1 MKLLRKQM
9 LLCSILF
16 LVFTLSACSAIGQTD
31 ENNLTDSAT
40 SAEKTVSVVRG
51 TITPTVSTQTTIVP
65 AVPFIISSPEN
76 GIFNTAV
83 ELEEKITA
91 GQIIGTVNGKELKSP
106 VDGTITSI
114 APSNESVP
122 SNYPVAIVHYT
133 GFALNVEADNFL
145 STLPEYAELKA
156 KFQVYDGVGP
166 TDMIAVVSPA
176 ADENAFT
183 GIVPQEGIL
192 QCLISQTVDVKSG
205 QSATVVITATTRN
218 DVLILPLS
226 VIAGRQGTGL
236 VTVITPNGERVE
248 TKVTLGVTDG
258 ANIES
263 LPEEK
268 QYKGGRTVD
277 ELLQDMA
284 EGKTLDDAET
294 EYVKIFANLKDF
306 EKAQQKAELK
316 NDFSEDFVKDL
327 ESKGISRDELEGM
340 QIKIE
345 SNGNVTVSG
354 IEDKEVR
361 EQVQKLVE
369 EKYSDRMYQY
379 YTGIAD
385 SVGNLTSNTWQ
396 YATDVQEVRRY
407 LKGVTGEDI
416 SLENL
421 YLTPDGKIGGLPEK
435 AANLINKT
443 KDNAKIERIKDALI
457 NIIGHNRTSGDLGIP
472 DFTSEFQFSNG
483 AFSVA
488 DSGFTVDMAALDRRL
503 TPQPHD
509 NMYSDMYE
517 YSFRKVL

>member
-1 MKLLRKQM
+1 MTLLRKQM

-76 GIFNTAV
+76 GIFNSAV

-122 SNYPVAIVHYT
+122 SNYPVAIVQYT

-258 ANIES
+258 ANIEILS
-263 LPEEK
+263 GLEE
-268 QYKGGRTVD
+268 GDVVSSTPPNHDPR
-277 ELLQDMA
+277 
-284 EGKTLDDAET
+284 
-294 EYVKIFANLKDF
+294 
-306 EKAQQKAELK
+306 
-316 NDFSEDFVKDL
+316 
-327 ESKGISRDELEGM
+327 GI
-340 QIKIE
+340 
-345 SNGNVTVSG
+345 
-354 IEDKEVR
+354 
-361 EQVQKLVE
+361 
-369 EKYSDRMYQY
+369 
-379 YTGIAD
+379 
-385 SVGNLTSNTWQ
+385 
-396 YATDVQEVRRY
+396 
-407 LKGVTGEDI
+407 
-416 SLENL
+416 
-421 YLTPDGKIGGLPEK
+421 
-435 AANLINKT
+435 
-443 KDNAKIERIKDALI
+443 
-457 NIIGHNRTSGDLGIP
+457 
-472 DFTSEFQFSNG
+472 
-483 AFSVA
+483 
-488 DSGFTVDMAALDRRL
+488 
-503 TPQPHD
+503 
-509 NMYSDMYE
+509 
-517 YSFRKVL
+517 

>member
-51 TITPTVSTQTTIVP
+51 TITPTVSTQTTIFP

-76 GIFNTAV
+76 GIFNSAV

-122 SNYPVAIVHYT
+122 SNYPVAIVQYT

-183 GIVPQEGIL
+183 GIVPQKGIL

-258 ANIES
+258 ANIEILS
-263 LPEEK
+263 GLEE
-268 QYKGGRTVD
+268 GDVVSATPPN
-277 ELLQDMA
+277 
-284 EGKTLDDAET
+284 LDPR
-294 EYVKIFANLKDF
+294 
-306 EKAQQKAELK
+306 
-316 NDFSEDFVKDL
+316 
-327 ESKGISRDELEGM
+327 GI
-340 QIKIE
+340 
-345 SNGNVTVSG
+345 
-354 IEDKEVR
+354 
-361 EQVQKLVE
+361 
-369 EKYSDRMYQY
+369 
-379 YTGIAD
+379 
-385 SVGNLTSNTWQ
+385 
-396 YATDVQEVRRY
+396 
-407 LKGVTGEDI
+407 
-416 SLENL
+416 
-421 YLTPDGKIGGLPEK
+421 
-435 AANLINKT
+435 
-443 KDNAKIERIKDALI
+443 
-457 NIIGHNRTSGDLGIP
+457 
-472 DFTSEFQFSNG
+472 
-483 AFSVA
+483 
-488 DSGFTVDMAALDRRL
+488 
-503 TPQPHD
+503 
-509 NMYSDMYE
+509 
-517 YSFRKVL
+517 

>member
-133 GFALNVEADNFL
+133 EFALNVEADNFL

-258 ANIES
+258 ANIEILS
-263 LPEEK
+263 GLEE
-268 QYKGGRTVD
+268 GDVVSATPPN
-277 ELLQDMA
+277 
-284 EGKTLDDAET
+284 LDPR
-294 EYVKIFANLKDF
+294 
-306 EKAQQKAELK
+306 
-316 NDFSEDFVKDL
+316 
-327 ESKGISRDELEGM
+327 GI
-340 QIKIE
+340 
-345 SNGNVTVSG
+345 
-354 IEDKEVR
+354 
-361 EQVQKLVE
+361 
-369 EKYSDRMYQY
+369 
-379 YTGIAD
+379 
-385 SVGNLTSNTWQ
+385 
-396 YATDVQEVRRY
+396 
-407 LKGVTGEDI
+407 
-416 SLENL
+416 
-421 YLTPDGKIGGLPEK
+421 
-435 AANLINKT
+435 
-443 KDNAKIERIKDALI
+443 
-457 NIIGHNRTSGDLGIP
+457 
-472 DFTSEFQFSNG
+472 
-483 AFSVA
+483 
-488 DSGFTVDMAALDRRL
+488 
-503 TPQPHD
+503 
-509 NMYSDMYE
+509 
-517 YSFRKVL
+517 

>member
-16 LVFTLSACSAIGQTD
+16 LAFTLSACSAIGQTD

-76 GIFNTAV
+76 GIFNTEV

-122 SNYPVAIVHYT
+122 SNYPVAIVQYT

-258 ANIES
+258 ANIEILS
-263 LPEEK
+263 GLEE
-268 QYKGGRTVD
+268 GDVVSATPPN
-277 ELLQDMA
+277 
-284 EGKTLDDAET
+284 LDPR
-294 EYVKIFANLKDF
+294 
-306 EKAQQKAELK
+306 
-316 NDFSEDFVKDL
+316 
-327 ESKGISRDELEGM
+327 GI
-340 QIKIE
+340 
-345 SNGNVTVSG
+345 
-354 IEDKEVR
+354 
-361 EQVQKLVE
+361 
-369 EKYSDRMYQY
+369 
-379 YTGIAD
+379 
-385 SVGNLTSNTWQ
+385 
-396 YATDVQEVRRY
+396 
-407 LKGVTGEDI
+407 
-416 SLENL
+416 
-421 YLTPDGKIGGLPEK
+421 
-435 AANLINKT
+435 
-443 KDNAKIERIKDALI
+443 
-457 NIIGHNRTSGDLGIP
+457 
-472 DFTSEFQFSNG
+472 
-483 AFSVA
+483 
-488 DSGFTVDMAALDRRL
+488 
-503 TPQPHD
+503 
-509 NMYSDMYE
+509 
-517 YSFRKVL
+517 

>member
-1 MKLLRKQM
+1 MTLLRKQM

-76 GIFNTAV
+76 GIFNSAV

-114 APSNESVP
+114 APSNESLP
-122 SNYPVAIVHYT
+122 SNYPVAIVQYT

-183 GIVPQEGIL
+183 GIVPQKGIL

-258 ANIES
+258 ANIEILS
-263 LPEEK
+263 GLEE
-268 QYKGGRTVD
+268 GDVVSATPPN
-277 ELLQDMA
+277 
-284 EGKTLDDAET
+284 LDPR
-294 EYVKIFANLKDF
+294 
-306 EKAQQKAELK
+306 
-316 NDFSEDFVKDL
+316 
-327 ESKGISRDELEGM
+327 GI
-340 QIKIE
+340 
-345 SNGNVTVSG
+345 
-354 IEDKEVR
+354 
-361 EQVQKLVE
+361 
-369 EKYSDRMYQY
+369 
-379 YTGIAD
+379 
-385 SVGNLTSNTWQ
+385 
-396 YATDVQEVRRY
+396 
-407 LKGVTGEDI
+407 
-416 SLENL
+416 
-421 YLTPDGKIGGLPEK
+421 
-435 AANLINKT
+435 
-443 KDNAKIERIKDALI
+443 
-457 NIIGHNRTSGDLGIP
+457 
-472 DFTSEFQFSNG
+472 
-483 AFSVA
+483 
-488 DSGFTVDMAALDRRL
+488 
-503 TPQPHD
+503 
-509 NMYSDMYE
+509 
-517 YSFRKVL
+517 

>member
-1 MKLLRKQM
+1 MTLLRKQM

-16 LVFTLSACSAIGQTD
+16 LAFTLSACSAIGQTD

-122 SNYPVAIVHYT
+122 SNYPVAIVQYT

-258 ANIES
+258 ANIEILS
-263 LPEEK
+263 GLEE
-268 QYKGGRTVD
+268 GDVVSATPPN
-277 ELLQDMA
+277 
-284 EGKTLDDAET
+284 LDPR
-294 EYVKIFANLKDF
+294 
-306 EKAQQKAELK
+306 
-316 NDFSEDFVKDL
+316 
-327 ESKGISRDELEGM
+327 GI
-340 QIKIE
+340 
-345 SNGNVTVSG
+345 
-354 IEDKEVR
+354 
-361 EQVQKLVE
+361 
-369 EKYSDRMYQY
+369 
-379 YTGIAD
+379 
-385 SVGNLTSNTWQ
+385 
-396 YATDVQEVRRY
+396 
-407 LKGVTGEDI
+407 
-416 SLENL
+416 
-421 YLTPDGKIGGLPEK
+421 
-435 AANLINKT
+435 
-443 KDNAKIERIKDALI
+443 
-457 NIIGHNRTSGDLGIP
+457 
-472 DFTSEFQFSNG
+472 
-483 AFSVA
+483 
-488 DSGFTVDMAALDRRL
+488 
-503 TPQPHD
+503 
-509 NMYSDMYE
+509 
-517 YSFRKVL
+517 

>member
-1 MKLLRKQM
+1 MTLLRKQM

-65 AVPFIISSPEN
+65 AVPFIIFSPEN

-114 APSNESVP
+114 APSNESLP
-122 SNYPVAIVHYT
+122 SNYPVAIVQYT

-258 ANIES
+258 ANIEILS
-263 LPEEK
+263 GLEE
-268 QYKGGRTVD
+268 GDVVSATPPN
-277 ELLQDMA
+277 
-284 EGKTLDDAET
+284 LDPR
-294 EYVKIFANLKDF
+294 
-306 EKAQQKAELK
+306 
-316 NDFSEDFVKDL
+316 
-327 ESKGISRDELEGM
+327 GI
-340 QIKIE
+340 
-345 SNGNVTVSG
+345 
-354 IEDKEVR
+354 
-361 EQVQKLVE
+361 
-369 EKYSDRMYQY
+369 
-379 YTGIAD
+379 
-385 SVGNLTSNTWQ
+385 
-396 YATDVQEVRRY
+396 
-407 LKGVTGEDI
+407 
-416 SLENL
+416 
-421 YLTPDGKIGGLPEK
+421 
-435 AANLINKT
+435 
-443 KDNAKIERIKDALI
+443 
-457 NIIGHNRTSGDLGIP
+457 
-472 DFTSEFQFSNG
+472 
-483 AFSVA
+483 
-488 DSGFTVDMAALDRRL
+488 
-503 TPQPHD
+503 
-509 NMYSDMYE
+509 
-517 YSFRKVL
+517 

>member
-1 MKLLRKQM
+1 MTLLRKQM

-122 SNYPVAIVHYT
+122 SYYPVAIVQYT

-258 ANIES
+258 ANIEILS
-263 LPEEK
+263 GLEE
-268 QYKGGRTVD
+268 GDVVSATPPN
-277 ELLQDMA
+277 
-284 EGKTLDDAET
+284 LDPR
-294 EYVKIFANLKDF
+294 
-306 EKAQQKAELK
+306 
-316 NDFSEDFVKDL
+316 
-327 ESKGISRDELEGM
+327 GI
-340 QIKIE
+340 
-345 SNGNVTVSG
+345 
-354 IEDKEVR
+354 
-361 EQVQKLVE
+361 
-369 EKYSDRMYQY
+369 
-379 YTGIAD
+379 
-385 SVGNLTSNTWQ
+385 
-396 YATDVQEVRRY
+396 
-407 LKGVTGEDI
+407 
-416 SLENL
+416 
-421 YLTPDGKIGGLPEK
+421 
-435 AANLINKT
+435 
-443 KDNAKIERIKDALI
+443 
-457 NIIGHNRTSGDLGIP
+457 
-472 DFTSEFQFSNG
+472 
-483 AFSVA
+483 
-488 DSGFTVDMAALDRRL
+488 
-503 TPQPHD
+503 
-509 NMYSDMYE
+509 
-517 YSFRKVL
+517 

>member
-106 VDGTITSI
+106 VDGTVTSI
-114 APSNESVP
+114 SPSNESVP
-122 SNYPVAIVHYT
+122 SNYPVAIVQYT

-258 ANIES
+258 ANIEILS
-263 LPEEK
+263 GLEE
-268 QYKGGRTVD
+268 
-277 ELLQDMA
+277 
-284 EGKTLDDAET
+284 
-294 EYVKIFANLKDF
+294 
-306 EKAQQKAELK
+306 
-316 NDFSEDFVKDL
+316 
-327 ESKGISRDELEGM
+327 
-340 QIKIE
+340 
-345 SNGNVTVSG
+345 GNVVSATPPNLDPRG
-354 IEDKEVR
+354 I
-361 EQVQKLVE
+361 
-369 EKYSDRMYQY
+369 
-379 YTGIAD
+379 
-385 SVGNLTSNTWQ
+385 
-396 YATDVQEVRRY
+396 
-407 LKGVTGEDI
+407 
-416 SLENL
+416 
-421 YLTPDGKIGGLPEK
+421 
-435 AANLINKT
+435 
-443 KDNAKIERIKDALI
+443 
-457 NIIGHNRTSGDLGIP
+457 
-472 DFTSEFQFSNG
+472 
-483 AFSVA
+483 
-488 DSGFTVDMAALDRRL
+488 
-503 TPQPHD
+503 
-509 NMYSDMYE
+509 
-517 YSFRKVL
+517 

>member
-1 MKLLRKQM
+1 MTLLRKQM

-122 SNYPVAIVHYT
+122 SNYPIAIVQYT

-258 ANIES
+258 ANIEILS
-263 LPEEK
+263 GLEE
-268 QYKGGRTVD
+268 GDVVSATPPN
-277 ELLQDMA
+277 
-284 EGKTLDDAET
+284 LDPR
-294 EYVKIFANLKDF
+294 
-306 EKAQQKAELK
+306 
-316 NDFSEDFVKDL
+316 
-327 ESKGISRDELEGM
+327 GI
-340 QIKIE
+340 
-345 SNGNVTVSG
+345 
-354 IEDKEVR
+354 
-361 EQVQKLVE
+361 
-369 EKYSDRMYQY
+369 
-379 YTGIAD
+379 
-385 SVGNLTSNTWQ
+385 
-396 YATDVQEVRRY
+396 
-407 LKGVTGEDI
+407 
-416 SLENL
+416 
-421 YLTPDGKIGGLPEK
+421 
-435 AANLINKT
+435 
-443 KDNAKIERIKDALI
+443 
-457 NIIGHNRTSGDLGIP
+457 
-472 DFTSEFQFSNG
+472 
-483 AFSVA
+483 
-488 DSGFTVDMAALDRRL
+488 
-503 TPQPHD
+503 
-509 NMYSDMYE
+509 
-517 YSFRKVL
+517 

>member
-1 MKLLRKQM
+1 MTLLRKQM

-76 GIFNTAV
+76 GIFNSAV

-122 SNYPVAIVHYT
+122 SNYPIAIVQYT

-183 GIVPQEGIL
+183 GIVPQKGIL

-258 ANIES
+258 ANIEILS
-263 LPEEK
+263 GLEE
-268 QYKGGRTVD
+268 GDVVSATPPN
-277 ELLQDMA
+277 
-284 EGKTLDDAET
+284 LDPR
-294 EYVKIFANLKDF
+294 
-306 EKAQQKAELK
+306 
-316 NDFSEDFVKDL
+316 
-327 ESKGISRDELEGM
+327 GI
-340 QIKIE
+340 
-345 SNGNVTVSG
+345 
-354 IEDKEVR
+354 
-361 EQVQKLVE
+361 
-369 EKYSDRMYQY
+369 
-379 YTGIAD
+379 
-385 SVGNLTSNTWQ
+385 
-396 YATDVQEVRRY
+396 
-407 LKGVTGEDI
+407 
-416 SLENL
+416 
-421 YLTPDGKIGGLPEK
+421 
-435 AANLINKT
+435 
-443 KDNAKIERIKDALI
+443 
-457 NIIGHNRTSGDLGIP
+457 
-472 DFTSEFQFSNG
+472 
-483 AFSVA
+483 
-488 DSGFTVDMAALDRRL
+488 
-503 TPQPHD
+503 
-509 NMYSDMYE
+509 
-517 YSFRKVL
+517 

>member
-76 GIFNTAV
+76 GIFNT
-83 ELEEKITA
+83 
-91 GQIIGTVNGKELKSP
+91 GKELKSP

-258 ANIES
+258 ANIEILS
-263 LPEEK
+263 GLEE
-268 QYKGGRTVD
+268 GDVVSATPPN
-277 ELLQDMA
+277 
-284 EGKTLDDAET
+284 LDPR
-294 EYVKIFANLKDF
+294 
-306 EKAQQKAELK
+306 
-316 NDFSEDFVKDL
+316 
-327 ESKGISRDELEGM
+327 GI
-340 QIKIE
+340 
-345 SNGNVTVSG
+345 
-354 IEDKEVR
+354 
-361 EQVQKLVE
+361 
-369 EKYSDRMYQY
+369 
-379 YTGIAD
+379 
-385 SVGNLTSNTWQ
+385 
-396 YATDVQEVRRY
+396 
-407 LKGVTGEDI
+407 
-416 SLENL
+416 
-421 YLTPDGKIGGLPEK
+421 
-435 AANLINKT
+435 
-443 KDNAKIERIKDALI
+443 
-457 NIIGHNRTSGDLGIP
+457 
-472 DFTSEFQFSNG
+472 
-483 AFSVA
+483 
-488 DSGFTVDMAALDRRL
+488 
-503 TPQPHD
+503 
-509 NMYSDMYE
+509 
-517 YSFRKVL
+517 

>member
-1 MKLLRKQM
+1 MTLLRKQM

-76 GIFNTAV
+76 GIFNSAV

-122 SNYPVAIVHYT
+122 SNYPVAIVQYT

-218 DVLILPLS
+218 NVLILPLS

-258 ANIES
+258 ANIEILS
-263 LPEEK
+263 GLEE
-268 QYKGGRTVD
+268 GDVVSATPPN
-277 ELLQDMA
+277 
-284 EGKTLDDAET
+284 LDPR
-294 EYVKIFANLKDF
+294 
-306 EKAQQKAELK
+306 
-316 NDFSEDFVKDL
+316 
-327 ESKGISRDELEGM
+327 GI
-340 QIKIE
+340 
-345 SNGNVTVSG
+345 
-354 IEDKEVR
+354 
-361 EQVQKLVE
+361 
-369 EKYSDRMYQY
+369 
-379 YTGIAD
+379 
-385 SVGNLTSNTWQ
+385 
-396 YATDVQEVRRY
+396 
-407 LKGVTGEDI
+407 
-416 SLENL
+416 
-421 YLTPDGKIGGLPEK
+421 
-435 AANLINKT
+435 
-443 KDNAKIERIKDALI
+443 
-457 NIIGHNRTSGDLGIP
+457 
-472 DFTSEFQFSNG
+472 
-483 AFSVA
+483 
-488 DSGFTVDMAALDRRL
+488 
-503 TPQPHD
+503 
-509 NMYSDMYE
+509 
-517 YSFRKVL
+517 

>member
-122 SNYPVAIVHYT
+122 SNYPVAIVQYT
-133 GFALNVEADNFL
+133 GFALNVEADNFF

-258 ANIES
+258 ANIEILS
-263 LPEEK
+263 GLEE
-268 QYKGGRTVD
+268 GDVVSATPPN
-277 ELLQDMA
+277 
-284 EGKTLDDAET
+284 LDPR
-294 EYVKIFANLKDF
+294 
-306 EKAQQKAELK
+306 
-316 NDFSEDFVKDL
+316 
-327 ESKGISRDELEGM
+327 GI
-340 QIKIE
+340 
-345 SNGNVTVSG
+345 
-354 IEDKEVR
+354 
-361 EQVQKLVE
+361 
-369 EKYSDRMYQY
+369 
-379 YTGIAD
+379 
-385 SVGNLTSNTWQ
+385 
-396 YATDVQEVRRY
+396 
-407 LKGVTGEDI
+407 
-416 SLENL
+416 
-421 YLTPDGKIGGLPEK
+421 
-435 AANLINKT
+435 
-443 KDNAKIERIKDALI
+443 
-457 NIIGHNRTSGDLGIP
+457 
-472 DFTSEFQFSNG
+472 
-483 AFSVA
+483 
-488 DSGFTVDMAALDRRL
+488 
-503 TPQPHD
+503 
-509 NMYSDMYE
+509 
-517 YSFRKVL
+517 

>member
-16 LVFTLSACSAIGQTD
+16 LAFTLSACSAIGQTD

-122 SNYPVAIVHYT
+122 SNYPVAIVQYT

-183 GIVPQEGIL
+183 GIVPQKGIL

-258 ANIES
+258 ANIEILS
-263 LPEEK
+263 GLEE
-268 QYKGGRTVD
+268 GDVVSATPPN
-277 ELLQDMA
+277 
-284 EGKTLDDAET
+284 LDPR
-294 EYVKIFANLKDF
+294 
-306 EKAQQKAELK
+306 
-316 NDFSEDFVKDL
+316 
-327 ESKGISRDELEGM
+327 GI
-340 QIKIE
+340 
-345 SNGNVTVSG
+345 
-354 IEDKEVR
+354 
-361 EQVQKLVE
+361 
-369 EKYSDRMYQY
+369 
-379 YTGIAD
+379 
-385 SVGNLTSNTWQ
+385 
-396 YATDVQEVRRY
+396 
-407 LKGVTGEDI
+407 
-416 SLENL
+416 
-421 YLTPDGKIGGLPEK
+421 
-435 AANLINKT
+435 
-443 KDNAKIERIKDALI
+443 
-457 NIIGHNRTSGDLGIP
+457 
-472 DFTSEFQFSNG
+472 
-483 AFSVA
+483 
-488 DSGFTVDMAALDRRL
+488 
-503 TPQPHD
+503 
-509 NMYSDMYE
+509 
-517 YSFRKVL
+517 

>member
-1 MKLLRKQM
+1 MTLLRKQM
-9 LLCSILF
+9 LLCYILF

-122 SNYPVAIVHYT
+122 SNYPVAIVQYT

-258 ANIES
+258 ANIEILS
-263 LPEEK
+263 GLEE
-268 QYKGGRTVD
+268 GDVVSATPPN
-277 ELLQDMA
+277 
-284 EGKTLDDAET
+284 LDPR
-294 EYVKIFANLKDF
+294 
-306 EKAQQKAELK
+306 
-316 NDFSEDFVKDL
+316 
-327 ESKGISRDELEGM
+327 GI
-340 QIKIE
+340 
-345 SNGNVTVSG
+345 
-354 IEDKEVR
+354 
-361 EQVQKLVE
+361 
-369 EKYSDRMYQY
+369 
-379 YTGIAD
+379 
-385 SVGNLTSNTWQ
+385 
-396 YATDVQEVRRY
+396 
-407 LKGVTGEDI
+407 
-416 SLENL
+416 
-421 YLTPDGKIGGLPEK
+421 
-435 AANLINKT
+435 
-443 KDNAKIERIKDALI
+443 
-457 NIIGHNRTSGDLGIP
+457 
-472 DFTSEFQFSNG
+472 
-483 AFSVA
+483 
-488 DSGFTVDMAALDRRL
+488 
-503 TPQPHD
+503 
-509 NMYSDMYE
+509 
-517 YSFRKVL
+517 

>member
-1 MKLLRKQM
+1 MTLLRKQM

-51 TITPTVSTQTTIVP
+51 TITPTVSTQTTIVL

-122 SNYPVAIVHYT
+122 SNYPVAIVQYT

-183 GIVPQEGIL
+183 GIVPQKGIL

-258 ANIES
+258 ANIEILS
-263 LPEEK
+263 GLEE
-268 QYKGGRTVD
+268 GDVVSATPPN
-277 ELLQDMA
+277 
-284 EGKTLDDAET
+284 LDPR
-294 EYVKIFANLKDF
+294 
-306 EKAQQKAELK
+306 
-316 NDFSEDFVKDL
+316 
-327 ESKGISRDELEGM
+327 GI
-340 QIKIE
+340 
-345 SNGNVTVSG
+345 
-354 IEDKEVR
+354 
-361 EQVQKLVE
+361 
-369 EKYSDRMYQY
+369 
-379 YTGIAD
+379 
-385 SVGNLTSNTWQ
+385 
-396 YATDVQEVRRY
+396 
-407 LKGVTGEDI
+407 
-416 SLENL
+416 
-421 YLTPDGKIGGLPEK
+421 
-435 AANLINKT
+435 
-443 KDNAKIERIKDALI
+443 
-457 NIIGHNRTSGDLGIP
+457 
-472 DFTSEFQFSNG
+472 
-483 AFSVA
+483 
-488 DSGFTVDMAALDRRL
+488 
-503 TPQPHD
+503 
-509 NMYSDMYE
+509 
-517 YSFRKVL
+517 

>member
-1 MKLLRKQM
+1 MTLLRKQM

-76 GIFNTAV
+76 GIFNSAV

-122 SNYPVAIVHYT
+122 SNYPVAIVQYT

-183 GIVPQEGIL
+183 GIVPQKGIL

-258 ANIES
+258 ANIEILS
-263 LPEEK
+263 GLEE
-268 QYKGGRTVD
+268 GDVVSATPPN
-277 ELLQDMA
+277 
-284 EGKTLDDAET
+284 LDPR
-294 EYVKIFANLKDF
+294 
-306 EKAQQKAELK
+306 
-316 NDFSEDFVKDL
+316 
-327 ESKGISRDELEGM
+327 GI
-340 QIKIE
+340 
-345 SNGNVTVSG
+345 
-354 IEDKEVR
+354 
-361 EQVQKLVE
+361 
-369 EKYSDRMYQY
+369 
-379 YTGIAD
+379 
-385 SVGNLTSNTWQ
+385 
-396 YATDVQEVRRY
+396 
-407 LKGVTGEDI
+407 
-416 SLENL
+416 
-421 YLTPDGKIGGLPEK
+421 
-435 AANLINKT
+435 
-443 KDNAKIERIKDALI
+443 
-457 NIIGHNRTSGDLGIP
+457 
-472 DFTSEFQFSNG
+472 
-483 AFSVA
+483 
-488 DSGFTVDMAALDRRL
+488 
-503 TPQPHD
+503 
-509 NMYSDMYE
+509 
-517 YSFRKVL
+517 

>member
-192 QCLISQTVDVKSG
+192 QCLISQT
-205 QSATVVITATTRN
+205 ATVVITATTRN

-258 ANIES
+258 ANIEILS
-263 LPEEK
+263 GLEE
-268 QYKGGRTVD
+268 GDVVSATPPN
-277 ELLQDMA
+277 
-284 EGKTLDDAET
+284 LDPR
-294 EYVKIFANLKDF
+294 
-306 EKAQQKAELK
+306 
-316 NDFSEDFVKDL
+316 
-327 ESKGISRDELEGM
+327 GI
-340 QIKIE
+340 
-345 SNGNVTVSG
+345 
-354 IEDKEVR
+354 
-361 EQVQKLVE
+361 
-369 EKYSDRMYQY
+369 
-379 YTGIAD
+379 
-385 SVGNLTSNTWQ
+385 
-396 YATDVQEVRRY
+396 
-407 LKGVTGEDI
+407 
-416 SLENL
+416 
-421 YLTPDGKIGGLPEK
+421 
-435 AANLINKT
+435 
-443 KDNAKIERIKDALI
+443 
-457 NIIGHNRTSGDLGIP
+457 
-472 DFTSEFQFSNG
+472 
-483 AFSVA
+483 
-488 DSGFTVDMAALDRRL
+488 
-503 TPQPHD
+503 
-509 NMYSDMYE
+509 
-517 YSFRKVL
+517 

>member
-1 MKLLRKQM
+1 MTLLRKQM
-9 LLCSILF
+9 LLCSILL

-76 GIFNTAV
+76 GIFNSAV

-122 SNYPVAIVHYT
+122 SNYPVAIVQYT

-183 GIVPQEGIL
+183 GIVPQKGIL

-258 ANIES
+258 ANIEILS
-263 LPEEK
+263 GLEE
-268 QYKGGRTVD
+268 GDVVSATPPN
-277 ELLQDMA
+277 
-284 EGKTLDDAET
+284 LDPR
-294 EYVKIFANLKDF
+294 
-306 EKAQQKAELK
+306 
-316 NDFSEDFVKDL
+316 
-327 ESKGISRDELEGM
+327 GI
-340 QIKIE
+340 
-345 SNGNVTVSG
+345 
-354 IEDKEVR
+354 
-361 EQVQKLVE
+361 
-369 EKYSDRMYQY
+369 
-379 YTGIAD
+379 
-385 SVGNLTSNTWQ
+385 
-396 YATDVQEVRRY
+396 
-407 LKGVTGEDI
+407 
-416 SLENL
+416 
-421 YLTPDGKIGGLPEK
+421 
-435 AANLINKT
+435 
-443 KDNAKIERIKDALI
+443 
-457 NIIGHNRTSGDLGIP
+457 
-472 DFTSEFQFSNG
+472 
-483 AFSVA
+483 
-488 DSGFTVDMAALDRRL
+488 
-503 TPQPHD
+503 
-509 NMYSDMYE
+509 
-517 YSFRKVL
+517 

>member
-1 MKLLRKQM
+1 MTLLRKQM

-65 AVPFIISSPEN
+65 AVPFIIFSPEN
-76 GIFNTAV
+76 GIFNSAV

-122 SNYPVAIVHYT
+122 SNYPVAIVQYT

-183 GIVPQEGIL
+183 GIVPQKGIL

-258 ANIES
+258 ANIEILS
-263 LPEEK
+263 GLEE
-268 QYKGGRTVD
+268 GDVVSATPPN
-277 ELLQDMA
+277 
-284 EGKTLDDAET
+284 LDPR
-294 EYVKIFANLKDF
+294 
-306 EKAQQKAELK
+306 
-316 NDFSEDFVKDL
+316 
-327 ESKGISRDELEGM
+327 GI
-340 QIKIE
+340 
-345 SNGNVTVSG
+345 
-354 IEDKEVR
+354 
-361 EQVQKLVE
+361 
-369 EKYSDRMYQY
+369 
-379 YTGIAD
+379 
-385 SVGNLTSNTWQ
+385 
-396 YATDVQEVRRY
+396 
-407 LKGVTGEDI
+407 
-416 SLENL
+416 
-421 YLTPDGKIGGLPEK
+421 
-435 AANLINKT
+435 
-443 KDNAKIERIKDALI
+443 
-457 NIIGHNRTSGDLGIP
+457 
-472 DFTSEFQFSNG
+472 
-483 AFSVA
+483 
-488 DSGFTVDMAALDRRL
+488 
-503 TPQPHD
+503 
-509 NMYSDMYE
+509 
-517 YSFRKVL
+517 

>member
-106 VDGTITSI
+106 VDGTVTSI

-122 SNYPVAIVHYT
+122 SNYPVAIVQYT

-258 ANIES
+258 ANIEILS
-263 LPEEK
+263 GLEE
-268 QYKGGRTVD
+268 
-277 ELLQDMA
+277 
-284 EGKTLDDAET
+284 
-294 EYVKIFANLKDF
+294 
-306 EKAQQKAELK
+306 
-316 NDFSEDFVKDL
+316 
-327 ESKGISRDELEGM
+327 
-340 QIKIE
+340 
-345 SNGNVTVSG
+345 GNVVSATPPNLDPRG
-354 IEDKEVR
+354 I
-361 EQVQKLVE
+361 
-369 EKYSDRMYQY
+369 
-379 YTGIAD
+379 
-385 SVGNLTSNTWQ
+385 
-396 YATDVQEVRRY
+396 
-407 LKGVTGEDI
+407 
-416 SLENL
+416 
-421 YLTPDGKIGGLPEK
+421 
-435 AANLINKT
+435 
-443 KDNAKIERIKDALI
+443 
-457 NIIGHNRTSGDLGIP
+457 
-472 DFTSEFQFSNG
+472 
-483 AFSVA
+483 
-488 DSGFTVDMAALDRRL
+488 
-503 TPQPHD
+503 
-509 NMYSDMYE
+509 
-517 YSFRKVL
+517 

>member
-1 MKLLRKQM
+1 MTLLRKQM

-76 GIFNTAV
+76 GIFNSAV

-122 SNYPVAIVHYT
+122 SNYPVAIVQYT

-183 GIVPQEGIL
+183 GIVPQKGIL

-218 DVLILPLS
+218 DVLILPLL

-258 ANIES
+258 ANIEILS
-263 LPEEK
+263 GLEE
-268 QYKGGRTVD
+268 GDVVSATPPN
-277 ELLQDMA
+277 
-284 EGKTLDDAET
+284 LDPR
-294 EYVKIFANLKDF
+294 
-306 EKAQQKAELK
+306 
-316 NDFSEDFVKDL
+316 
-327 ESKGISRDELEGM
+327 GI
-340 QIKIE
+340 
-345 SNGNVTVSG
+345 
-354 IEDKEVR
+354 
-361 EQVQKLVE
+361 
-369 EKYSDRMYQY
+369 
-379 YTGIAD
+379 
-385 SVGNLTSNTWQ
+385 
-396 YATDVQEVRRY
+396 
-407 LKGVTGEDI
+407 
-416 SLENL
+416 
-421 YLTPDGKIGGLPEK
+421 
-435 AANLINKT
+435 
-443 KDNAKIERIKDALI
+443 
-457 NIIGHNRTSGDLGIP
+457 
-472 DFTSEFQFSNG
+472 
-483 AFSVA
+483 
-488 DSGFTVDMAALDRRL
+488 
-503 TPQPHD
+503 
-509 NMYSDMYE
+509 
-517 YSFRKVL
+517 

>member
-106 VDGTITSI
+106 VDGTVTSI

-122 SNYPVAIVHYT
+122 SNYPVAIVQYT

-226 VIAGRQGTGL
+226 AGGQGTGL

-258 ANIES
+258 ANIEILS
-263 LPEEK
+263 GLEE
-268 QYKGGRTVD
+268 GDVVSATPPN
-277 ELLQDMA
+277 
-284 EGKTLDDAET
+284 LDPR
-294 EYVKIFANLKDF
+294 
-306 EKAQQKAELK
+306 
-316 NDFSEDFVKDL
+316 
-327 ESKGISRDELEGM
+327 GI
-340 QIKIE
+340 
-345 SNGNVTVSG
+345 
-354 IEDKEVR
+354 
-361 EQVQKLVE
+361 
-369 EKYSDRMYQY
+369 
-379 YTGIAD
+379 
-385 SVGNLTSNTWQ
+385 
-396 YATDVQEVRRY
+396 
-407 LKGVTGEDI
+407 
-416 SLENL
+416 
-421 YLTPDGKIGGLPEK
+421 
-435 AANLINKT
+435 
-443 KDNAKIERIKDALI
+443 
-457 NIIGHNRTSGDLGIP
+457 
-472 DFTSEFQFSNG
+472 
-483 AFSVA
+483 
-488 DSGFTVDMAALDRRL
+488 
-503 TPQPHD
+503 
-509 NMYSDMYE
+509 
-517 YSFRKVL
+517 

>member
-1 MKLLRKQM
+1 MMTLLRKQM

-76 GIFNTAV
+76 GIFNSAV

-122 SNYPVAIVHYT
+122 SNYPVAIVQYT

-183 GIVPQEGIL
+183 GIVPQKGIL

-226 VIAGRQGTGL
+226 VIAGRQSTGL

-258 ANIES
+258 ANIEILS
-263 LPEEK
+263 GLEE
-268 QYKGGRTVD
+268 GDVVSATPPN
-277 ELLQDMA
+277 
-284 EGKTLDDAET
+284 LDPR
-294 EYVKIFANLKDF
+294 
-306 EKAQQKAELK
+306 
-316 NDFSEDFVKDL
+316 
-327 ESKGISRDELEGM
+327 GI
-340 QIKIE
+340 
-345 SNGNVTVSG
+345 
-354 IEDKEVR
+354 
-361 EQVQKLVE
+361 
-369 EKYSDRMYQY
+369 
-379 YTGIAD
+379 
-385 SVGNLTSNTWQ
+385 
-396 YATDVQEVRRY
+396 
-407 LKGVTGEDI
+407 
-416 SLENL
+416 
-421 YLTPDGKIGGLPEK
+421 
-435 AANLINKT
+435 
-443 KDNAKIERIKDALI
+443 
-457 NIIGHNRTSGDLGIP
+457 
-472 DFTSEFQFSNG
+472 
-483 AFSVA
+483 
-488 DSGFTVDMAALDRRL
+488 
-503 TPQPHD
+503 
-509 NMYSDMYE
+509 
-517 YSFRKVL
+517 

>member
-122 SNYPVAIVHYT
+122 SNYPVAIVQYT

-226 VIAGRQGTGL
+226 VIAGRKGTGL

-258 ANIES
+258 ANIEILS
-263 LPEEK
+263 GLEE
-268 QYKGGRTVD
+268 GDVVSATPPN
-277 ELLQDMA
+277 
-284 EGKTLDDAET
+284 LDPR
-294 EYVKIFANLKDF
+294 
-306 EKAQQKAELK
+306 
-316 NDFSEDFVKDL
+316 
-327 ESKGISRDELEGM
+327 GI
-340 QIKIE
+340 
-345 SNGNVTVSG
+345 
-354 IEDKEVR
+354 
-361 EQVQKLVE
+361 
-369 EKYSDRMYQY
+369 
-379 YTGIAD
+379 
-385 SVGNLTSNTWQ
+385 
-396 YATDVQEVRRY
+396 
-407 LKGVTGEDI
+407 
-416 SLENL
+416 
-421 YLTPDGKIGGLPEK
+421 
-435 AANLINKT
+435 
-443 KDNAKIERIKDALI
+443 
-457 NIIGHNRTSGDLGIP
+457 
-472 DFTSEFQFSNG
+472 
-483 AFSVA
+483 
-488 DSGFTVDMAALDRRL
+488 
-503 TPQPHD
+503 
-509 NMYSDMYE
+509 
-517 YSFRKVL
+517 

>member
-65 AVPFIISSPEN
+65 AVPFIIFSPEN

-133 GFALNVEADNFL
+133 GFAHNVEADNFL

-258 ANIES
+258 ANIEILS
-263 LPEEK
+263 GLEE
-268 QYKGGRTVD
+268 GDVVSATPPN
-277 ELLQDMA
+277 
-284 EGKTLDDAET
+284 LDPR
-294 EYVKIFANLKDF
+294 
-306 EKAQQKAELK
+306 
-316 NDFSEDFVKDL
+316 
-327 ESKGISRDELEGM
+327 GI
-340 QIKIE
+340 
-345 SNGNVTVSG
+345 
-354 IEDKEVR
+354 
-361 EQVQKLVE
+361 
-369 EKYSDRMYQY
+369 
-379 YTGIAD
+379 
-385 SVGNLTSNTWQ
+385 
-396 YATDVQEVRRY
+396 
-407 LKGVTGEDI
+407 
-416 SLENL
+416 
-421 YLTPDGKIGGLPEK
+421 
-435 AANLINKT
+435 
-443 KDNAKIERIKDALI
+443 
-457 NIIGHNRTSGDLGIP
+457 
-472 DFTSEFQFSNG
+472 
-483 AFSVA
+483 
-488 DSGFTVDMAALDRRL
+488 
-503 TPQPHD
+503 
-509 NMYSDMYE
+509 
-517 YSFRKVL
+517 

>member
-65 AVPFIISSPEN
+65 AVPFIIFSPEN

-122 SNYPVAIVHYT
+122 SNYNVAIVHYT

-258 ANIES
+258 ANIEILS
-263 LPEEK
+263 GLEE
-268 QYKGGRTVD
+268 GDVVSATPPN
-277 ELLQDMA
+277 
-284 EGKTLDDAET
+284 LDPR
-294 EYVKIFANLKDF
+294 
-306 EKAQQKAELK
+306 
-316 NDFSEDFVKDL
+316 
-327 ESKGISRDELEGM
+327 GI
-340 QIKIE
+340 
-345 SNGNVTVSG
+345 
-354 IEDKEVR
+354 
-361 EQVQKLVE
+361 
-369 EKYSDRMYQY
+369 
-379 YTGIAD
+379 
-385 SVGNLTSNTWQ
+385 
-396 YATDVQEVRRY
+396 
-407 LKGVTGEDI
+407 
-416 SLENL
+416 
-421 YLTPDGKIGGLPEK
+421 
-435 AANLINKT
+435 
-443 KDNAKIERIKDALI
+443 
-457 NIIGHNRTSGDLGIP
+457 
-472 DFTSEFQFSNG
+472 
-483 AFSVA
+483 
-488 DSGFTVDMAALDRRL
+488 
-503 TPQPHD
+503 
-509 NMYSDMYE
+509 
-517 YSFRKVL
+517 

>member
-1 MKLLRKQM
+1 MTLLRKQM

-76 GIFNTAV
+76 GIFNSAV

-122 SNYPVAIVHYT
+122 SNYPVAIVQYT

-176 ADENAFT
+176 ADENAIT
-183 GIVPQEGIL
+183 GIVPQKGIL

-258 ANIES
+258 ANIEILS
-263 LPEEK
+263 GLEE
-268 QYKGGRTVD
+268 GDVVSATPPN
-277 ELLQDMA
+277 
-284 EGKTLDDAET
+284 LDPR
-294 EYVKIFANLKDF
+294 
-306 EKAQQKAELK
+306 
-316 NDFSEDFVKDL
+316 
-327 ESKGISRDELEGM
+327 GI
-340 QIKIE
+340 
-345 SNGNVTVSG
+345 
-354 IEDKEVR
+354 
-361 EQVQKLVE
+361 
-369 EKYSDRMYQY
+369 
-379 YTGIAD
+379 
-385 SVGNLTSNTWQ
+385 
-396 YATDVQEVRRY
+396 
-407 LKGVTGEDI
+407 
-416 SLENL
+416 
-421 YLTPDGKIGGLPEK
+421 
-435 AANLINKT
+435 
-443 KDNAKIERIKDALI
+443 
-457 NIIGHNRTSGDLGIP
+457 
-472 DFTSEFQFSNG
+472 
-483 AFSVA
+483 
-488 DSGFTVDMAALDRRL
+488 
-503 TPQPHD
+503 
-509 NMYSDMYE
+509 
-517 YSFRKVL
+517 

>member
-1 MKLLRKQM
+1 MTLLRKQM

-76 GIFNTAV
+76 GIFNSAV

-114 APSNESVP
+114 APSNESLP
-122 SNYPVAIVHYT
+122 SNYPVAIVQYT

-258 ANIES
+258 ANIEILS
-263 LPEEK
+263 GLEE
-268 QYKGGRTVD
+268 GDVVSATPPN
-277 ELLQDMA
+277 
-284 EGKTLDDAET
+284 LDPR
-294 EYVKIFANLKDF
+294 
-306 EKAQQKAELK
+306 
-316 NDFSEDFVKDL
+316 
-327 ESKGISRDELEGM
+327 GI
-340 QIKIE
+340 
-345 SNGNVTVSG
+345 
-354 IEDKEVR
+354 
-361 EQVQKLVE
+361 
-369 EKYSDRMYQY
+369 
-379 YTGIAD
+379 
-385 SVGNLTSNTWQ
+385 
-396 YATDVQEVRRY
+396 
-407 LKGVTGEDI
+407 
-416 SLENL
+416 
-421 YLTPDGKIGGLPEK
+421 
-435 AANLINKT
+435 
-443 KDNAKIERIKDALI
+443 
-457 NIIGHNRTSGDLGIP
+457 
-472 DFTSEFQFSNG
+472 
-483 AFSVA
+483 
-488 DSGFTVDMAALDRRL
+488 
-503 TPQPHD
+503 
-509 NMYSDMYE
+509 
-517 YSFRKVL
+517 

>member
-122 SNYPVAIVHYT
+122 SNYPVAIMHYT
-133 GFALNVEADNFL
+133 GFDLNVEADNFL

-258 ANIES
+258 ANIEILS
-263 LPEEK
+263 GLEE
-268 QYKGGRTVD
+268 GDVVSATPPN
-277 ELLQDMA
+277 
-284 EGKTLDDAET
+284 LDPR
-294 EYVKIFANLKDF
+294 
-306 EKAQQKAELK
+306 
-316 NDFSEDFVKDL
+316 
-327 ESKGISRDELEGM
+327 GI
-340 QIKIE
+340 
-345 SNGNVTVSG
+345 
-354 IEDKEVR
+354 
-361 EQVQKLVE
+361 
-369 EKYSDRMYQY
+369 
-379 YTGIAD
+379 
-385 SVGNLTSNTWQ
+385 
-396 YATDVQEVRRY
+396 
-407 LKGVTGEDI
+407 
-416 SLENL
+416 
-421 YLTPDGKIGGLPEK
+421 
-435 AANLINKT
+435 
-443 KDNAKIERIKDALI
+443 
-457 NIIGHNRTSGDLGIP
+457 
-472 DFTSEFQFSNG
+472 
-483 AFSVA
+483 
-488 DSGFTVDMAALDRRL
+488 
-503 TPQPHD
+503 
-509 NMYSDMYE
+509 
-517 YSFRKVL
+517 

>member
-1 MKLLRKQM
+1 MTLLRKQM
-9 LLCSILF
+9 LLCYILF

-76 GIFNTAV
+76 GIFNSAV

-122 SNYPVAIVHYT
+122 SNYPVAIVQYT

-226 VIAGRQGTGL
+226 VIAGRQSTGL

-258 ANIES
+258 ANIEILS
-263 LPEEK
+263 GLEE
-268 QYKGGRTVD
+268 GDVVSATPPN
-277 ELLQDMA
+277 
-284 EGKTLDDAET
+284 LDPR
-294 EYVKIFANLKDF
+294 
-306 EKAQQKAELK
+306 
-316 NDFSEDFVKDL
+316 
-327 ESKGISRDELEGM
+327 GI
-340 QIKIE
+340 
-345 SNGNVTVSG
+345 
-354 IEDKEVR
+354 
-361 EQVQKLVE
+361 
-369 EKYSDRMYQY
+369 
-379 YTGIAD
+379 
-385 SVGNLTSNTWQ
+385 
-396 YATDVQEVRRY
+396 
-407 LKGVTGEDI
+407 
-416 SLENL
+416 
-421 YLTPDGKIGGLPEK
+421 
-435 AANLINKT
+435 
-443 KDNAKIERIKDALI
+443 
-457 NIIGHNRTSGDLGIP
+457 
-472 DFTSEFQFSNG
+472 
-483 AFSVA
+483 
-488 DSGFTVDMAALDRRL
+488 
-503 TPQPHD
+503 
-509 NMYSDMYE
+509 
-517 YSFRKVL
+517 

>member
-1 MKLLRKQM
+1 MTLLRKQM

-76 GIFNTAV
+76 GIFNSAV

-122 SNYPVAIVHYT
+122 SNYPVAIVQYT

-192 QCLISQTVDVKSG
+192 QCLISQTVNVKSG

-258 ANIES
+258 ANIEILS
-263 LPEEK
+263 GLEE
-268 QYKGGRTVD
+268 GDVVSATPPN
-277 ELLQDMA
+277 
-284 EGKTLDDAET
+284 LDPR
-294 EYVKIFANLKDF
+294 
-306 EKAQQKAELK
+306 
-316 NDFSEDFVKDL
+316 
-327 ESKGISRDELEGM
+327 GI
-340 QIKIE
+340 
-345 SNGNVTVSG
+345 
-354 IEDKEVR
+354 
-361 EQVQKLVE
+361 
-369 EKYSDRMYQY
+369 
-379 YTGIAD
+379 
-385 SVGNLTSNTWQ
+385 
-396 YATDVQEVRRY
+396 
-407 LKGVTGEDI
+407 
-416 SLENL
+416 
-421 YLTPDGKIGGLPEK
+421 
-435 AANLINKT
+435 
-443 KDNAKIERIKDALI
+443 
-457 NIIGHNRTSGDLGIP
+457 
-472 DFTSEFQFSNG
+472 
-483 AFSVA
+483 
-488 DSGFTVDMAALDRRL
+488 
-503 TPQPHD
+503 
-509 NMYSDMYE
+509 
-517 YSFRKVL
+517 

>member
-76 GIFNTAV
+76 GIFNSAV

-122 SNYPVAIVHYT
+122 SNYPVAIVQYT

-183 GIVPQEGIL
+183 GIVPQKGIL

-258 ANIES
+258 ANIEILS
-263 LPEEK
+263 GLEESDVVSA
-268 QYKGGRTVD
+268 TPPN
-277 ELLQDMA
+277 
-284 EGKTLDDAET
+284 LDPR
-294 EYVKIFANLKDF
+294 
-306 EKAQQKAELK
+306 
-316 NDFSEDFVKDL
+316 
-327 ESKGISRDELEGM
+327 GI
-340 QIKIE
+340 
-345 SNGNVTVSG
+345 
-354 IEDKEVR
+354 
-361 EQVQKLVE
+361 
-369 EKYSDRMYQY
+369 
-379 YTGIAD
+379 
-385 SVGNLTSNTWQ
+385 
-396 YATDVQEVRRY
+396 
-407 LKGVTGEDI
+407 
-416 SLENL
+416 
-421 YLTPDGKIGGLPEK
+421 
-435 AANLINKT
+435 
-443 KDNAKIERIKDALI
+443 
-457 NIIGHNRTSGDLGIP
+457 
-472 DFTSEFQFSNG
+472 
-483 AFSVA
+483 
-488 DSGFTVDMAALDRRL
+488 
-503 TPQPHD
+503 
-509 NMYSDMYE
+509 
-517 YSFRKVL
+517 